1 MSQWNANVGGMNMGL
16 MDMCWTPA
24 GFIPILLGYVNTA
37 TLSTAVPSQFVV
49 TTSCMPV
56 HNLCTV
62 MPMTMGDSPGV
73 LLGAVSGLVMGP
85 AGAMMGSGNVFVCG
99 SPVAKFGMPAKQNG
113 LCPNVIGSTV
123 VPSQYK
129 VMAMR

>member
-1 MSQWNANVGGMNMGL
+1 MSFWNANAGGMNLGC
-16 MDMCWTPA
+16 MDVCKTPI
-24 GFIPILLGYVNTA
+24 GPIPVPIPYANIVMLC
-37 TLSTAVPSQFVV
+37 TAVPSQYHVFALNL
-49 TTSCMPV
+49 PV

-73 LLGAVSGLVMGP
+73 LMGVMSGLVMGP
-85 AGAMMGSGNVFVCG
+85 AGAMMGSSNVFVCG

-113 LCPNVIGSTV
+113 LCPNVIGITV
-123 VPSQYK
+123 TPSQVK